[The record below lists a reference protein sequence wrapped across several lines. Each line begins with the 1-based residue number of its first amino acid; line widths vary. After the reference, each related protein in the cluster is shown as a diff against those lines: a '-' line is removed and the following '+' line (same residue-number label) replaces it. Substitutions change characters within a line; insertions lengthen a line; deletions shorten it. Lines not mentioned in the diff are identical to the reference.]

1 MRLIKM
7 DVVSGIL
14 NPRIGTSISVGATT
28 VNLSIGNL
36 TTPTI
41 EVVGIFP
48 LLINLY
54 IIKHVTMI
62 ILKTSIINAHMM
74 NHLTKDVIIFSI
86 ITVQPTINMVLTRR
100 ATHLVIFILFH
111 LTTRVQ

>member
-41 EVVGIFP
+41 EVVGIFS
-48 LLINLY
+48 LILNFN
-54 IIKHVTMI
+54 IVKGVTMI
-62 ILKTSIINAHMM
+62 ISE
-74 NHLTKDVIIFSI
+74 SE
-86 ITVQPTINMVLTRR
+86 Q
-100 ATHLVIFILFH
+100 
-111 LTTRVQ
+111 